1 MYRISEDCMPRIT
14 VLHTFFCT
22 TFMPDYR
29 FRGETHDFY
38 ELVCVLD
45 GEVTITADDRIYTL
59 ARGQAILHPPMQFHN
74 IGSHGDAAPTVLV
87 VSFSGEQI
95 PAISDRV
102 CRIHD
107 LARLR
112 ELAELGNRALVFD
125 EKIWVAGAAGDGV
138 RHLRVVKELELLLLR
153 LADHTRELQ
162 GLNSRRAVHYSAI
175 VRAMEDNLDRRLTV
189 GQLAALCHLSKISLQ
204 KIMAQYAGVGVMEY
218 YTRLRMEHAARLLE
232 QGAAVKE
239 AALAVGYAEQSY
251 FSTVFKRVTGRSP
264 SAYSRR

>member
-1 MYRISEDCMPRIT
+1 MYCVAEEIMPRIT
-14 VLHTFFCT
+14 ALHSFFCT
-22 TFMPDYR
+22 TFTPDYR

-45 GEVTITADDRIYTL
+45 GEVAITADDRVYTL
-59 ARGQAILHPPMQFHN
+59 TRGQAILHPPMQFHN
-74 IGSHGDAAPTVLV
+74 IGSQGGEAPTVLV
-87 VSFSGEQI
+87 MSFSGEHI

-107 LARLR
+107 LTRVR
-112 ELAELGNRALVFD
+112 ELAELGNRALHFE
-125 EKIWVAGAAGDGV
+125 EKIWVSGPAGEGV

-153 LADHTRELQ
+153 LADHTRELT
-162 GLNSRRAVHYSAI
+162 GLNSRRATHYSAI

-189 GQLAALCHLSKISLQ
+189 GELAAMCHLSKISLQ

-232 QGAAVKE
+232 QGATVKE
-239 AALAVGYAEQSY
+239 AALEVGYNEQSY
-251 FSTVFKRVTGRSP
+251 FSTVFKRVMGRTP
-264 SAYSRR
+264 SAVSRQ